1 MGKARGMTTAAI
13 GSPEWR
19 RQEER
24 RQRRRGIVASYLF
37 LMPYL
42 ILLLMF
48 GAFPVFYAFG
58 LSFTDTFEGEFGVL
72 LNYQFVFS
80 DFRVPRAVGNV
91 ASFAAIW
98 VTMTLL
104 GVTIFSLILDSLS
117 RRSATVIRSIYF
129 LPGSVIAS
137 ALVVLWLFILDPTV
151 SPFGPILSLAGWET
165 LQDVITGLSYP
176 VVFAIMAF
184 FSASGGWIVVIGGS
198 LAGLPTEVMEAARVD
213 GANRFQMALRIKLP
227 LIWRSLILMA
237 ILTFAA
243 GLQIFVEPQLM
254 SMAGAQFTQSDWSL
268 NQLAYQYA
276 FRMGDFGASAALS
289 TMLVGT
295 SIAIALVIVFVT
307 RFYRID

>member
-1 MGKARGMTTAAI
+1 MGKVRKMTTAAI
-13 GSPEWR
+13 GSTEWR
-19 RQEER
+19 RREER
-24 RQRRRGIVASYLF
+24 QQRRRGTLASYLF

-42 ILLLMF
+42 VLLAMF
-48 GAFPVFYAFG
+48 GVFPVFYALG
-58 LSFTDTFEGEFGVL
+58 LSFTDTFEGDFGVL
-72 LNYQFVFS
+72 LNYTFVFS
-80 DFRVPRAVGNV
+80 DFRVPRAIGNV

-98 VTMTLL
+98 VMMTLV
-104 GVTIFSLILDSLS
+104 GVTVLSLILDSLS
-117 RRSATVIRSIYF
+117 RRSATVIRGVYF

-137 ALVVLWLFILDPTV
+137 ALVVLWLFVFDPTV
-151 SPFGPILSLAGWET
+151 SPFGPLLGLAGWTT
-165 LQDVITGLSYP
+165 LQDVINGLGYP

-198 LAGLPTEVMEAARVD
+198 LAGLPGDVMEAARVD
-213 GANRFQMALRIKLP
+213 GANRLQMALRIKLP
-227 LIWRSLILMA
+227 LIWRSLVLMA

-295 SIAIALVIVFVT
+295 SVAIALVIVFVT